1 MTRKPL
7 GRGLGAL
14 LSAEGL
20 SDSGESMDV
29 DIELIDPGSAQPRT
43 RFDTASLRELADSIK
58 ANGVVQPLLV
68 RRKAGRYELVAGERR
83 LRASKLAGLTKIPI
97 VVRDIPDEK
106 LLEIALVENIQRE
119 NLNPIEE
126 ALAYRGLLES
136 VGLTQESLATRVG
149 RDRSYITNYLRLLRL
164 PQQVQELV
172 QDKTLSTGHARTLLG
187 ISDPKQQ
194 LRLATLIIKK
204 GLSVRATED
213 LVRRAAGEGG
223 AQTPRATAAA
233 RTDPNVKAFEAKL
246 RRELG
251 TQVRVKAKPGLNEGV
266 LEIEYYSLADLN
278 RITELLM
285 HGRDVHR
292 TAGQP

>member
-20 SDSGESMDV
+20 TDSGESMEV
-29 DIELIDPGSAQPRT
+29 DLDLIDPGSAQPRT

-83 LRASKLAGLTKIPI
+83 LRASKLAGLTRIPI
-97 VVRDIPDEK
+97 VIRDIPDEK

-126 ALAYRGLLES
+126 ALAYRGLLER
-136 VGLTQESLATRVG
+136 VGLTQESLSTRVG

-164 PQQVQELV
+164 PVQVQEQV
-172 QDKTLSTGHARTLLG
+172 QDRSLSPGHARALLG
-187 ISDPKQQ
+187 VQDPKHQV
-194 LRLATLIIKK
+194 RLATLIIKK
-204 GLSVRATED
+204 GLSVRTTED
-213 LVRRAAGEGG
+213 LVRKAGGESRARA
-223 AQTPRATAAA
+223 PRGTATHA
-233 RTDPNVKAFEAKL
+233 DPNVKAFEAKL

-251 TQVRVKAKPGLNEGV
+251 TQVRVKSKAGLSEGV

-278 RITELLM
+278 RITELLI

>member
-20 SDSGESMDV
+20 TDSGESMEV
-29 DIELIDPGSAQPRT
+29 DLELVDPGSAQPRT
-43 RFDTASLRELADSIK
+43 RFDTVSLRELADSIK

-83 LRASKLAGLTKIPI
+83 LRASKLAGLTRIPI
-97 VVRDIPDEK
+97 VIRDIPDEK

-136 VGLTQESLATRVG
+136 VGLTQDSLASRVG

-164 PQQVQELV
+164 PEQVQELV
-172 QDKTLSTGHARTLLG
+172 QDKSLSPGHARALLG
-187 ISDPKQQ
+187 VQDPKQQ
-194 LRLATLIIKK
+194 ARLATLIIKK

-213 LVRRAAGEGG
+213 LVRKAGGESRARA
-223 AQTPRATAAA
+223 PRATATQ
-233 RTDPNVKAFEAKL
+233 TDPNVKAFEARL

-251 TQVRVKAKPGLNEGV
+251 TQVRVKSKPGLNEGV

-278 RITELLM
+278 RITELLI

-292 TAGQP
+292 TAGQV